1 MKPYLVHDIDKI
13 QLAANSYLCFPT
25 APKKERKG
33 KKRQMMRMWVKI
45 CFRSLMNLEAKPSII
60 DNDFFTYLSC
70 VARLCKQ
77 LEEGL

>member
-33 KKRQMMRMWVKI
+33 KKKQMMRMWVKI

-60 DNDFFTYLSC
+60 DNDFFYLPF
-70 VARLCKQ
+70 LCSQ
-77 LEEGL
+77 IM

>member
-1 MKPYLVHDIDKI
+1 
-13 QLAANSYLCFPT
+13 
-25 APKKERKG
+25 
-33 KKRQMMRMWVKI
+33 MMRMWVKI
-45 CFRSLMNLEAKPSII
+45 LLSLLMNLEAKPSTI